1 MKKVVISQEEG
12 KKLIVNDEAFFIK
25 GMNWDYSPIG
35 TNYTYSL
42 WQQPEETIIAALDYE
57 MSMLKKLG
65 VNTLRIYASIPPKWI
80 EYIYR
85 KYSIYTVLNHTFG
98 RYGLTL
104 NNQWVAH
111 TDYGDS
117 LSQTIIL
124 HEVEELARTYKNTPG
139 LLMYLLGNENNYGLY
154 WEGAETEDMPENI
167 MGNKQ
172 VAKNLYSLFNK
183 ASLLIKSIDSKHPV
197 SICNGDLGYLDLIVS
212 ECPDVDILGI
222 NIYRGISF
230 TDAFENLKKQTDKPF
245 MFTEFGAD
253 AFNSITQKEEQ
264 NAQAEYL
271 LHNWYEIYLNASG
284 LGLNGNC
291 LGGFTFQFSDGWWK
305 KGQTYNL
312 DVHDSGASWTNG
324 GYKYDFVAGQKNMS
338 EEWFGVCSK
347 GKTQSNGTYPLY
359 PRAACYILQEV
370 HKINPY
376 QKGQT
381 TEILKDEF
389 SKIQLDNA
397 IQKALKNNL
406 NKNK

>member
-1 MKKVVISQEEG
+1 MISEEEG

-139 LLMYLLGNENNYGLY
+139 LLMYLLGN
-154 WEGAETEDMPENI
+154 
-167 MGNKQ
+167 
-172 VAKNLYSLFNK
+172 
-183 ASLLIKSIDSKHPV
+183 
-197 SICNGDLGYLDLIVS
+197 
-212 ECPDVDILGI
+212 
-222 NIYRGISF
+222 
-230 TDAFENLKKQTDKPF
+230 
-245 MFTEFGAD
+245 
-253 AFNSITQKEEQ
+253 
-264 NAQAEYL
+264 
-271 LHNWYEIYLNASG
+271 
-284 LGLNGNC
+284 
-291 LGGFTFQFSDGWWK
+291 
-305 KGQTYNL
+305 
-312 DVHDSGASWTNG
+312 
-324 GYKYDFVAGQKNMS
+324 
-338 EEWFGVCSK
+338 
-347 GKTQSNGTYPLY
+347 
-359 PRAACYILQEV
+359 
-370 HKINPY
+370 
-376 QKGQT
+376 
-381 TEILKDEF
+381 
-389 SKIQLDNA
+389 
-397 IQKALKNNL
+397 
-406 NKNK
+406 

>member
-1 MKKVVISQEEG
+1 MKKGVILHEKG
-12 KKLIVNDEAFFIK
+12 RKLIVNKEAFFIK

-42 WQQPEETIIAALDYE
+42 WQQPEETIKAALDYD
-57 MSMLKKLG
+57 MSLLKKIG
-65 VNTLRIYASIPPKWI
+65 VNTLRIYSSIPPEWI
-80 EYIYR
+80 AYIHQNYG
-85 KYSIYTVLNHTFG
+85 IYTVLNHTFG

-104 NNQWVAH
+104 KNQWVAH

-117 LSQTIIL
+117 LAQTIIL

-139 LLMYLLGNENNYGLY
+139 LLLYLLGNENNYGLF
-154 WEGAETEDMPENI
+154 WEGAETEDIPTNVANE
-167 MGNKQ
+167 
-172 VAKNLYSLFNK
+172 VAKDLYRLFNK
-183 ASLLIKSIDSKHPV
+183 ATLLIKSIDSEHPV

-230 TDAFENLKKQTDKPF
+230 TDAFETLKKQTNKPF

-253 AFNSITQKEEQ
+253 AFNSITQTEEQ
-264 NAQAEYL
+264 NEQAKYV
-271 LHNWYEIYLNASG
+271 LHNWQEIYLNADG
-284 LGLNGNC
+284 LDFGGNC

-324 GYKYDFVAGQKNMS
+324 GYTYDFVAGQKNMS
-338 EEWFGVCSK
+338 EEWFGVCAK
-347 GKTQSNGTYPLY
+347 GITHANGTYPLY
-359 PRAACYILQEV
+359 PRVACYILQEV
-370 HKINPY
+370 HQINPY

-381 TEILKDEF
+381 TKKLKSDF
-389 SKIQLDNA
+389 SKIQLNDA
-397 IQKALKNNL
+397 VQKALKNNTNQ
-406 NKNK
+406 NK